1 MSDKLEIDENIKIF
15 ISVVFG
21 EASEANSF
29 EEMAAIAAVLERQ
42 RKARGFGTWKEFKS
56 GDPSYAFGFNE
67 AKNPRTK
74 MLINTGVEKIPLIEP
89 MATAYRAVQY
99 VLDGGADLSNGA
111 FFWDGY
117 DLKTNYKHHPK
128 VKLGIKFSA
137 PEHNI
142 FDVEETTTT
151 KWTRYEVTVEKGK
164 KTKRKDEE
172 KTADHTYVSTAA
184 YKGIYNRSKTIHQK
198 NSKGKMESKIIKIQ
212 AETGTVFWKFDPKF
226 VQFWNVGKREYK

>member
-1 MSDKLEIDENIKIF
+1 MSDKLEIDENVKIF

-21 EASEANSF
+21 EASQANSF

-42 RKARGFGTWKEFKS
+42 RKARGFETWKEFKS
-56 GDPSYAFGFNE
+56 GDPSYAFGFDE

-74 MLINTGVEKIPLIEP
+74 MLINTGADKIPVVEP

-99 VLDGGADLSNGA
+99 VLDGGTDLSNGA

-128 VKLGIKFSA
+128 VKLGIKFSV

-151 KWTRYEVTVEKGK
+151 KWTRYEVTIENGK
-164 KTKRKDEE
+164 KTKHKDEE
-172 KTADHTYVSTAA
+172 KTAEHTYVSTAA
-184 YKGIYNRSKTIHQK
+184 YKGTYNRSKTIHQK
-198 NSKGKMESKIIKIQ
+198 NSKGKIENKTIKIPT
-212 AETGTVFWKFDPKF
+212 ETGTIFWKFDPKF
-226 VQFWNVGKREYK
+226 VQFWNVAKREYK

>member
-1 MSDKLEIDENIKIF
+1 
-15 ISVVFG
+15 
-21 EASEANSF
+21 
-29 EEMAAIAAVLERQ
+29 
-42 RKARGFGTWKEFKS
+42 
-56 GDPSYAFGFNE
+56 
-67 AKNPRTK
+67 
-74 MLINTGVEKIPLIEP
+74 
-89 MATAYRAVQY
+89 

-226 VQFWNVGKREYK
+226 VQFWTVGKREYK